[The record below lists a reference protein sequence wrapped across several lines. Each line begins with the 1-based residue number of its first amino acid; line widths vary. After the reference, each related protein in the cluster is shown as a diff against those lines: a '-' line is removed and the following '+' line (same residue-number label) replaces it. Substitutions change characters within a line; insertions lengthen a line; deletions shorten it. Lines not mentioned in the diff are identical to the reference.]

1 MRWSRLLPLALLGAA
16 AACAPKLTPQQAAV
30 EQQVIEGQLKLWER
44 GMISL
49 KPDSMALT
57 YEHSPDFVGAWPD
70 GKRTH
75 GWQEEEQAQKAFADS
90 TQTYNFDVQDA
101 NTQIFTT
108 RIALT
113 TFRHGTDVTN
123 KGGRAIYQGAGTIL
137 WLKDPTDKIWRIHAI
152 QISRNPEVQ
161 AQAQGRRR

>member
-1 MRWSRLLPLALLGAA
+1 MRWSRLLPFALVGTA

-30 EQQVIEGQLKLWER
+30 EQQVIAGQLKLWER

-49 KPDSMALT
+49 KPDSMALV
-57 YEHSPDFVGAWPD
+57 YEHSPDFLGAWPD

-101 NTQIFTT
+101 NTEVLTT
-108 RIALT
+108 SIALT
-113 TFRHGTDVTN
+113 TFGHGTDVTD
-123 KGGRAIYQGAGTIL
+123 KGGRALYQGSGTIL
-137 WLKDPTDKIWRIHAI
+137 WLKDPQTKTWLIHTI
-152 QISRNPEVQ
+152 QVSRSPSSGGAGQ
-161 AQAQGRRR
+161 RR